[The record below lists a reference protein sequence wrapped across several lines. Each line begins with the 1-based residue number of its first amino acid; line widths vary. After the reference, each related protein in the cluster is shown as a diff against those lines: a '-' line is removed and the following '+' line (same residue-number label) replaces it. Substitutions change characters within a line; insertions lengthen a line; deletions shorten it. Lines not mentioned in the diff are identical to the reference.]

1 MIVIERI
8 QDIDKTV
15 SILTAAESTLA
26 VAIVTQSLTTPF
38 LITPSSNRSIMISD
52 STDFCIDAMLFGG
65 TFPAGLARESLQCV
79 IKSMSEPQLMCLN
92 LT

>member
-38 LITPSSNRSIMISD
+38 LLHQVR
-52 STDFCIDAMLFGG
+52 TD
-65 TFPAGLARESLQCV
+65 R
-79 IKSMSEPQLMCLN
+79 
-92 LT
+92 